1 MQSMRAMTAKDLMK
15 VVEEF
20 KKQEGYYEGKTL
32 ATLLTCNDGRGGK
45 TQQVLVF
52 HKEIES

>member
-1 MQSMRAMTAKDLMK
+1 MQSMRAMTAKDLTK
-15 VVEEF
+15 VVEEL
-20 KKQEGYYEGKTL
+20 KKEEGYYEGKTL